1 MRDGAVCIFFA
12 DSLILVYK
20 FYNSNVVLHNFVKNK
35 AYILPVII
43 NGLEVLMV
51 FYLELEIAIDE

>member
-1 MRDGAVCIFFA
+1 MKDGAACIFFA

-20 FYNSNVVLHNFVKNK
+20 FYNSNVVLHNFVKNR

-43 NGLEVLMV
+43 TGIEVSV
-51 FYLELEIAIDE
+51 SFFKTGDSN